1 MIQFF
6 SEKKINHIKKNNI
19 YINYMSDDKSPKR
32 KTYKSMLNPRRIKL
46 VSALSHGTSQAKDPS
61 FQQADTSDLEWRCRK
76 CDYKGKGV
84 TNALEHRKC
93 CKIIKG
99 GKKKTK
105 KRKTKR
111 KKTKRKSYKKKH

>member
-1 MIQFF
+1 M
-6 SEKKINHIKKNNI
+6 SSNKKSNRQG
-19 YINYMSDDKSPKR
+19 Y
-32 KTYKSMLNPRRIKL
+32 LNLPRIKMIDAINRG
-46 VSALSHGTSQAKDPS
+46 VEQAKDPS
-61 FQQADTSDLEWRCRK
+61 YKSEDTSDLEWKCKK

-84 TNALEHRKC
+84 TNALEHRKY